1 MRSGLRDQ
9 GIYKSLLVMRKA
21 TLTWLLGFM
30 KFTLAAILFFRSSK
44 SSDVDFFDIVD
55 QTTAEYLTAE
65 RRGRNLG
72 RSGGSSA
79 AVISPPRN
87 NKYLE
92 ASMQIIKGMNEAK
105 RESRRLSSRGRRK
118 LKQSIRNAIKDSEIP
133 KALNLVGHLFRPECH
148 CPKSQAPCGR
158 LPKHCKKTPSEHEN
172 VFKQLRKILG
182 DDLDTLLGRDGNVS
196 LIFVIDTTGSMG
208 DEIEAAKRIVKAI
221 AAHPRKAPVQ
231 YILSPYGDP
240 LWGNTMSFSDES
252 SFVSALDRL
261 TAFGGNDCPELAFNG
276 IIDAI
281 EIGKPAITSPMFVLT
296 DAGVKPGEGPKYTLD
311 NALGVVMNNL
321 IPVNFFYSTE
331 SGSCGT
337 FQRHEAF
344 VELVDETEG
353 FAMQF
358 NSSGEI
364 MKMSEAMALALD
376 GTTTI
381 LEGRS
386 TTSRGR
392 TLRSARDKTYTIP
405 VDDTIETLLVTYI
418 ASNDPH
424 RVELRNPARLPQP
437 RTENLAQGG
446 VWIIKRPTHGIW
458 SLVFPAN
465 TGTHTVKV
473 QSTSAFNLDFD
484 YLFFDGQEL
493 GGEWHDYVAQYPLLG
508 SDAKVKLLIP
518 SRNRLNLGSL
528 RVTLI
533 DKWGRELPDSVELA
547 TPSLEGTFNPPLE
560 PFKLK
565 LSGRTAMGQSFQ
577 RISPRLVTAKNL
589 RLRQQ
594 GRKGYSLLTCGR
606 TLRLYF
612 VIDYNCVDCRDGEKG
627 AFDISVNSSLITKTP
642 TGASTTA
649 ISATYNP
656 VVFAMSSSKAFVT
669 VRLYTPSDVTGILNK
684 METIQVTARMRR
696 RTPTPADVTSFV
708 DSYKVTCSP

>member
-1 MRSGLRDQ
+1 
-9 GIYKSLLVMRKA
+9 
-21 TLTWLLGFM
+21 
-30 KFTLAAILFFRSSK
+30 
-44 SSDVDFFDIVD
+44 
-55 QTTAEYLTAE
+55 
-65 RRGRNLG
+65 
-72 RSGGSSA
+72 
-79 AVISPPRN
+79 
-87 NKYLE
+87 
-92 ASMQIIKGMNEAK
+92 
-105 RESRRLSSRGRRK
+105 
-118 LKQSIRNAIKDSEIP
+118 
-133 KALNLVGHLFRPECH
+133 
-148 CPKSQAPCGR
+148 
-158 LPKHCKKTPSEHEN
+158 
-172 VFKQLRKILG
+172 
-182 DDLDTLLGRDGNVS
+182 
-196 LIFVIDTTGSMG
+196 
-208 DEIEAAKRIVKAI
+208 
-221 AAHPRKAPVQ
+221 
-231 YILSPYGDP
+231 
-240 LWGNTMSFSDES
+240 MSFSDES

-364 MKMSEAMALALD
+364 MKMSEAMTLALD

-473 QSTSAFNLDFD
+473 QSTSPFNLEFD

-493 GGEWHDYVAQYPLLG
+493 GGEWHEYVAQYPLLG
-508 SDAKVKLLIP
+508 KITVALRLIEA
-518 SRNRLNLGSL
+518 NLEDIYLNYPEKKKQKNKTKDIIGISL
-528 RVTLI
+528 QA
-533 DKWGRELPDSVELA
+533 S
-547 TPSLEGTFNPPLE
+547 TPSGGFA
-560 PFKLK
+560 
-565 LSGRTAMGQSFQ
+565 R
-577 RISPRLVTAKNL
+577 RR
-589 RLRQQ
+589 
-594 GRKGYSLLTCGR
+594 
-606 TLRLYF
+606 
-612 VIDYNCVDCRDGEKG
+612 
-627 AFDISVNSSLITKTP
+627 
-642 TGASTTA
+642 ASA
-649 ISATYNP
+649 A
-656 VVFAMSSSKAFVT
+656 AERRR
-669 VRLYTPSDVTGILNK
+669 VRFLDTSNILYTVGLENVFSVLYASDIYFTINSVRIL
-684 METIQVTARMRR
+684 
-696 RTPTPADVTSFV
+696 
-708 DSYKVTCSP
+708 